1 MHEIQIENNLKV
13 ARVSKG
19 LTQAELAEAAGVT
32 RQTVGLIEAGKYNP
46 TIKLCLI
53 LGSILERS
61 LDELFIMK
69 EEVNVQRAVRFKQ

>member
-1 MHEIQIENNLKV
+1 MHEIRIENTLKL
-13 ARVSKG
+13 ARVAKG

-53 LGSILERS
+53 LASILDRS
-61 LDELFIMK
+61 LDQLFSMK
-69 EEVNVQRAVRFKQ
+69 GEA